1 MRLTEVSPLGQ
12 RTGQGWYTQKSQHGL
27 KSNSS
32 LLRFLI
38 SFCMN
43 WDNLRCLLSKP
54 LLCPNQETG
63 VASLEPHC
71 SGRQLLSLNH
81 VEFFFQI
88 QGLEVTSP
96 KNFPVLEAFSVWPHS
111 GKPLSKVLWCKDK
124 VRAYLVD
131 SLESFPIQIPLRC
144 VAGSSPYYCLPK
156 TQFWIQVLF
165 NLSLNRI
172 G

>member
-12 RTGQGWYTQKSQHGL
+12 RTGQGWYTEKSQHGL

-54 LLCPNQETG
+54 LLCPNQETA

-71 SGRQLLSLNH
+71 SGRQLLSLSTMWNSSFKSRVLRSQVQRTSLCWKPSQFDLI
-81 VEFFFQI
+81 VENRYQRCFDVKTKWGHI
-88 QGLEVTSP
+88 WLI
-96 KNFPVLEAFSVWPHS
+96 L
-111 GKPLSKVLWCKDK
+111 LSHFKYKYLWDAWLDHLHIIVSQRLNSEYKS
-124 VRAYLVD
+124 YLI
-131 SLESFPIQIPLRC
+131 SL
-144 VAGSSPYYCLPK
+144 
-156 TQFWIQVLF
+156 WIE
-165 NLSLNRI
+165 
-172 G
+172 